1 MAIYSLN
8 TTHEKPQTS
17 IKAYMA
23 IQWRNIRMNYM
34 EVIEA
39 DKVDD
44 GISEILHT
52 ARSQRYI

>member
-1 MAIYSLN
+1 MAV
-8 TTHEKPQTS
+8 
-17 IKAYMA
+17 
-23 IQWRNIRMNYM
+23 QWRNIRMNYM

-44 GISEILHT
+44 DISEILHT